1 MRLLLALLVLIAA
14 AAPALP
20 ASAGVPFDPF
30 GSVAV
35 DTPEDARVPGG
46 ARFTDRTGAPVD
58 LAEVVAGDVPVVLA
72 PVYYDCPNI
81 CTVSTASLVQ
91 SLSLLTAL
99 EPGTDYRV
107 VFFSFDPREGPGKA
121 REALAGLKE
130 RRFDYPGLDQARFL
144 SGPPESIE
152 AVTRALGY
160 RYAWDEEIQQYSHAN
175 AFAVLTPDGRVSR
188 WINAISVEPTDLRLA
203 IVEAGNGA
211 VGDVSDF
218 LLMLC
223 YQYDPTTGKYGPII
237 DVSMKA
243 AAGITLAVLF
253 GFIGLALWR
262 EHRNR
267 NRRAP

>member
-1 MRLLLALLVLIAA
+1 MRIVLALLLLLTA
-14 AAPALP
+14 AAPAW
-20 ASAGVPFDPF
+20 AGVPFDPF
-30 GSVAV
+30 GSVSV
-35 DTPEDARVPGG
+35 ETPEDARVPPG
-46 ARFTDRTGAPVD
+46 ARFTDRHGEPVD

-72 PVYYDCPNI
+72 PVYYECPNI

-91 SLSLLTAL
+91 SLALLTAL
-99 EPGTDYRV
+99 EPGEDYRV
-107 VFFSFDPREGPGKA
+107 VFFSFDPREGPAQA
-121 REALAGLKE
+121 RKALADLGE
-130 RRFDYPGLDQARFL
+130 RRFDYPGLSQARFL

-160 RYAWDEEIQQYSHAN
+160 RYAWDEDIGQYSHAN

-223 YQYDPTTGKYGPII
+223 YQYDPTVGKYGPII
-237 DVSMKA
+237 QVSMKA
-243 AAGITLAVLF
+243 AAGATLSVLF

-267 NRRAP
+267 TRGAR